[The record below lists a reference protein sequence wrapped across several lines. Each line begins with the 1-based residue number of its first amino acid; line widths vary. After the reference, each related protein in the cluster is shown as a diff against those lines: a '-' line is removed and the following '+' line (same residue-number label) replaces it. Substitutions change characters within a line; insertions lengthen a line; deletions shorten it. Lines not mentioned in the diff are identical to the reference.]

1 MAYPTHGPL
10 GRLRRESKKYKRKL
24 CAQLDALPPRA
35 AAAWAE
41 RRAQALSP
49 GLLPSSPARPA
60 AEKRGEAPRCLT
72 LPDFPGAAPAGD
84 GARPPYFTSR
94 WGGDGGH
101 PLTAQTKFG
110 GKESRM
116 PSLPRTPDRLRWRGP
131 LACLR
136 VSRAASLGALHFPAY
151 LAAKAAC
158 RAQRLARMGS
168 WECSLYAIFFFKYT

>member
-1 MAYPTHGPL
+1 MRSTRRASSPRCRSLGGAQGAGPEPRAVTFFP
-10 GRLRRESKKYKRKL
+10 GPPGRREK
-24 CAQLDALPPRA
+24 
-35 AAAWAE
+35 
-41 RRAQALSP
+41 
-49 GLLPSSPARPA
+49 G
-60 AEKRGEAPRCLT
+60 RGTTMPYS
-72 LPDFPGAAPAGD
+72 PDFPGAAPAGD
-84 GARPPYFTSR
+84 GTRPAYFTSR

-151 LAAKAAC
+151 LAAKASC
-158 RAQRLARMGS
+158 RAQRLARMDS
-168 WECSLYAIFFFKYT
+168 WECSLYAIFLFSIHLVSNSFNGLEFYF